1 MALRGTL
8 ESMSVADLIQHTC
21 TERKT
26 ARVRL
31 QSNGAEGHLFFRD
44 GAVIHAINN
53 DTEGE
58 EVIYDLLNWI
68 DGEFEMEND
77 ISSPVRSIHTTWTA
91 LLIEGARRIDERSNE
106 STLITVNEE
115 EANMAPK
122 KKSELLSEAIAELL
136 TESSDIQGAAIVGK
150 DGLIYSANIPQKALD
165 EDMVGASSAAILG
178 LSMRSC
184 DQLKRGSYLQTLVQA
199 DDGNIIVSQLD
210 DDTLFVAL
218 TPKAINLGMA
228 FAEVRSMGDR
238 VRPLLAS

>member
-1 MALRGTL
+1 
-8 ESMSVADLIQHTC
+8 MSVADLIQHTC
-21 TERKT
+21 IERKT

-31 QSNGAEGHLFFRD
+31 RSKGSEAYLFFRD
-44 GAVIHAINN
+44 GAVIHATNSEA
-53 DTEGE
+53 EGE

-68 DGEFEMEND
+68 DGEFEMENSV
-77 ISSPVRSIHTTWTA
+77 SSPVRSIHNTWTA
-91 LLIEGARRIDERSNE
+91 LLIEGARRIDEELND
-106 STLITVNEE
+106 TTQTAVTEE
-115 EANMAPK
+115 EAIMAPK
-122 KKSELLSEAIAELL
+122 KRSELLTEAIAGLL

-150 DGLIYSANIPQKALD
+150 DGLIYSANIPQKVLD

-184 DQLKRGSYLQTLVQA
+184 EQLKRGSYIQTLVQA
-199 DDGNIIVSQLD
+199 DNGNIIVSQLD